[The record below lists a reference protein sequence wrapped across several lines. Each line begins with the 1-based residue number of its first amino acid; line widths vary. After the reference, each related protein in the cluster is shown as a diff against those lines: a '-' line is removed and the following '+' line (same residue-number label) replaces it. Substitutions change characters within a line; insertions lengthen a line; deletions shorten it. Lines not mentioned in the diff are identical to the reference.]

1 MINAVSAPNKP
12 IVITFLL
19 GVVGLIFI
27 AGGGQLLLV
36 GGSVY
41 YLISGFLILGA
52 GVALWRRRVTGLWL
66 YALFMLITLCW
77 SVYESGLDGWALTP
91 RLFVPAGFGIW
102 LTFPHIRRWLAGQ
115 NTAVVASQSC
125 GLLSVLSVILVLAA
139 AFMSG
144 KPSGHFPAASQAA
157 SSAKFVGTEDGQW
170 QHYGNTRGGTR
181 FSPLTQITT
190 DNIDQLEPAW
200 TYRTGVVQEGEQ
212 SHMQSTPLMV
222 NDSLYFCTQT
232 NVVISLNPE
241 TGVEKWRYDP
251 RVDPTGGSLVR
262 TCRGVAYVE
271 TPTSPDCPRRII
283 TATFDTRLL
292 AINADSGELCQS
304 FGSQGVVDLK
314 RGMGKL
320 DPGFSYMSSAPLVVR
335 DNVVINGWIADNVR
349 VGEPSGVIRAF
360 NVVTGAFSWAW
371 DMGRPGEYGEP
382 ASGESYTRGTPN
394 SWGPMSGDED
404 LGMVYVPTG
413 NATPDHWGGHRDEVM
428 DKYSTSVVALD
439 SETGEPQWH
448 FQAVHHDLW
457 DYDIGSQPT
466 LTDIEIDGKTVPSL
480 LQPTKSGQLFML
492 DRRTGELLADVEE
505 RPVPGNPAAG
515 DRVSPTQPFSTEMP
529 TFSTETLRERD
540 MWGITP
546 FDQLWCRIHFRQMRY
561 EGQYTPISS
570 EQFTLVYPG
579 VGGGM
584 NWGGISVDPIHG
596 VALVNS
602 LHIGSIIKLIP
613 REEGAGAGG
622 ATKYHIGGGPQEGT
636 PFSFV
641 WNTFISPLNV
651 PCNEPPFG
659 KMSAVDLRN
668 KKLLWSVPMGTA
680 RDNGPFGLQFGLPF
694 TMGMPNF
701 GGSVTTAG
709 GLVFIG
715 ATQEKVLRA
724 YDIRS
729 GDLVWKHRLPAG
741 GMANPMTYISPE
753 SGRQFVVTIAGGHR
767 TLQSPLGDYV
777 QAFALPETVFNAI
790 KDQE

>member
-1 MINAVSAPNKP
+1 MSSKTFEVKP
-12 IVITFLL
+12 PYVLVLCLL
-19 GVVGLIFI
+19 VVGLIFI
-27 AGGGQLLLV
+27 VGGGKLALV
-36 GGSVY
+36 GGSTY
-41 YLISGFLILGA
+41 YLVSGLLIAGA
-52 GVALWRRRVTGLWL
+52 AIQLLRQRSTGLWL
-66 YALFMLITLCW
+66 YAVFLLITLCW
-77 SVYESGLDGWALTP
+77 SVYEAGLDGWALTP
-91 RLFVPAGFGIW
+91 RLLIPAGFGFW
-102 LTFPHIRRWLAGQ
+102 LVFPHIKYWLSRDQPIAFVRGLCGIASVA
-115 NTAVVASQSC
+115 AVA
-125 GLLSVLSVILVLAA
+125 LVLVAA
-139 AFMSG
+139 L
-144 KPSGHFPAASQAA
+144 KPTAPPAPLPQPSDVALNEKFTG
-157 SSAKFVGTEDGQW
+157 SADGLW
-170 QHYGNTRGGTR
+170 QHYGNTRAGTR
-181 FSPLTQITT
+181 FSPLDQI
-190 DNIDQLEPAW
+190 DLENIGQLEPAW
-200 TYRTGVVQEGEQ
+200 TYRTGVVQEGEP

-241 TGVEKWRYDP
+241 TGSEQWRYDP
-251 RVDPTGGSLVR
+251 QVDPTGGSLVR

-271 TPTSPDCPRRII
+271 TPASADCPKRIL

-292 AINADSGELCQS
+292 AINADSGKLCSS
-304 FGSQGVVDLK
+304 FGNQGVVDLK
-314 RGMGKL
+314 RGMGQL
-320 DPGFSYMSSAPLVVR
+320 DPGFSYMSSAPAVVR
-335 DNVVINGWIADNVR
+335 DKVVINGWIADNVR

-360 NVVTGAFSWAW
+360 DVLTGEFAWAW

-382 ASGESYTRGTPN
+382 GEGEFYSRGTPN

-413 NATPDHWGGHRDEVM
+413 NATPDHWGGHRDEIM
-428 DKYSTSVVALD
+428 DKYSTAVVALD
-439 SETGEPQWH
+439 IETGAPQWH

-466 LTDIEIDGKTVPSL
+466 LTDIEIDGEMVPAL

-505 RPVPGNPAAG
+505 RPVPGGPARG
-515 DRVSPTQPFSTEMP
+515 DWSSPTQPFSTEMP
-529 TFSTETLRERD
+529 TFSTETLREQD

-546 FDQLWCRIHFRQMRY
+546 FDQLWCRIHFREMRY

-584 NWGGISVDPIHG
+584 NWGGISVDPIHS

-602 LHIGSIIKLIP
+602 LHVGSIIKLVP
-613 REEGAGAGG
+613 RDNSQGG
-622 ATKYHIGGGPQEGT
+622 ANKYHVGGGPQEGT

-651 PCNEPPFG
+651 PCNEPPYG
-659 KMSAVDLRN
+659 KMSAVDLRS

-680 RDNGPFGLQFGLPF
+680 RDTGPLGLQFGLPL

-701 GGSVTTAG
+701 GGSVTTAT

-724 YDIRS
+724 FDIRT
-729 GDLVWKHRLPAG
+729 GEVVWKHRLPAG
-741 GMANPMTYISPE
+741 AMANPMTYISPE

-777 QAFALPETVFNAI
+777 QAFALPTANNQ
-790 KDQE
+790 D